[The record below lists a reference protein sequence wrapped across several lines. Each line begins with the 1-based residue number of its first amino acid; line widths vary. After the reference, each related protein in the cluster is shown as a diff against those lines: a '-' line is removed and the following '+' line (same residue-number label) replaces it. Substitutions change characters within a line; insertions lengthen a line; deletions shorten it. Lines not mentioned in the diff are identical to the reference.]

1 MLANLSLGKDRH
13 GRSGPPRATT
23 DAFVAGAMERP
34 EGARHGLVAGEVV
47 AVAPERVGRGRA
59 KAAVVGAL
67 GAAAAEAGLPVE
79 DDWVEIRE
87 VAATA
92 HLIVMRPMVTRVT

>member
-13 GRSGPPRATT
+13 GRSGPPRTTT
-23 DAFVAGAMERP
+23 DGFVAGAMERP
-34 EGARHGLVAGEVV
+34 EGARYGLVAAGEVV

-59 KAAVVGAL
+59 KAAVLGAL
-67 GAAAAEAGLPVE
+67 RAAV
-79 DDWVEIRE
+79 
-87 VAATA
+87 A